1 MKNKRVFESYT
12 IFFTN
17 SYHLQPF
24 VLFSEATLLVWR
36 VFWVLLSPMQSIV
49 SSVKAF
55 QKAKLRWWTG
65 FQNVSLLNYWFL
77 IIDLNLL
84 YHVKKEIFLKKKT
97 TFLKTWTLNTGKM
110 RHAIILRKFW
120 VLLES
125 NRRTILLLIKLIKN
139 NLIFF

>member
-12 IFFTN
+12 IFFIN
-17 SYHLQPF
+17 SYHLRPF

-55 QKAKLRWWTG
+55 QKVKLRWWTG

-84 YHVKKEIFLKKKT
+84 YHVKKEIFFKKKN
-97 TFLKTWTLNTGKM
+97 TFFKDMN
-110 RHAIILRKFW
+110 F
-120 VLLES
+120 EY
-125 NRRTILLLIKLIKN
+125 
-139 NLIFF
+139 

>member
-1 MKNKRVFESYT
+1 MKNKRVLESYI

-17 SYHLQPF
+17 SYHLWPF
-24 VLFSEATLLVWR
+24 LLFSEATLLVWR
-36 VFWVLLSPMQSIV
+36 VFWILLSPMQSIA

-55 QKAKLRWWTG
+55 WKAKLWWWTG

-84 YHVKKEIFLKKKT
+84 YHVKKEIFFQKTPFLKK
-97 TFLKTWTLNTGKM
+97 WTLNTRKM

-125 NRRTILLLIKLIKN
+125 NRRTILLVIKLIKN
-139 NLIFF
+139 NLISF